1 MLTHAVCRKGARMSL
16 GGVSASMRSAFSAPM
31 ASLRGREGRAEGRA
45 EGKEVRDEQEAQLEE
60 SMNDMMLAGAQFT
73 CFTGTKVQM
82 LTPGEL
88 HAQRPTDSCGSCST
102 SCFTGTKV
110 QILTPEELHAQ
121 RPTDSCG
128 SCSTSCLASASTRVS
143 CGSSYSVYL
152 LY

>member
-31 ASLRGREGRAEGRA
+31 ASLRGREGWAVGRAEGRA

-73 CFTGTKVQM
+73 CFTGTKVQ
-82 LTPGEL
+82 
-88 HAQRPTDSCGSCST
+88 
-102 SCFTGTKV
+102 
-110 QILTPEELHAQ
+110 ILILGELHAQ

-143 CGSSYSVYL
+143 CGSR
-152 LY
+152 